1 MRLFGTSGIRGP
13 AESFFTNQFCFDLG
27 RTFAKFLDNHQ
38 ESGPVAVG
46 MDPRI
51 SSKRIKDYFFAG
63 LRFEGKEVFDQGIVP
78 IPAMNWILRKFPFS
92 GSAMITGSHVKK
104 ELNGIKFF
112 AFKEEISKIHEK
124 EIENIYQDLKE
135 KVSPVSVKEIPKEEK
150 AKLSYIEMLL
160 ALAEKPYP
168 SWRIILDGGNGAQTE
183 VIPQVLEELKLK
195 VIKINSDLGKP
206 ILSRDTETEG
216 AFAELQKKV
225 IKEKADF
232 GLGFDTDGDR
242 VVFIDEKG
250 NFIPGDYSG
259 ALVAKNSPG
268 EAVVTPI
275 NTSQVVERIGK
286 KVIRTKVGSPYVVEA
301 MKKHNASFGFEAN
314 GGGISSEIMM
324 SRDGGSITIK
334 ILNLMKKTGKSLGQ
348 LVSELPKF
356 YIYRTKVD
364 CPWEKDE
371 KVLERVKKE
380 YKGIKTEEIDGLKIW
395 VDNSTWIL
403 FRASQNA
410 PEFRVF
416 AESKTEKQARKLGE
430 DGIKLVYETISAKN

>member
-51 SSKRIKDYFFAG
+51 SSKRVKDYFSAG
-63 LRFEGKEVFDQGIVP
+63 LKFEGKEVFDQGIVP

-92 GSAMITGSHVKK
+92 GSAMITGSHVKE

-160 ALAEKPYP
+160 ALAEKSYP
-168 SWRIILDGGNGAQTE
+168 SWKVILDTGNGAQAE
-183 VIPQVLEELKLK
+183 VAPLLLEKLRVK
-195 VIKINSDLGKP
+195 VIKINCDLVKP
-206 ILSRDTETEG
+206 LIARDTETEG
-216 AFAELQKKV
+216 AFLELQKKV
-225 IKEKADF
+225 VREKADF
-232 GLGFDTDGDR
+232 GIGFDADGDR

-314 GGGISSEIMM
+314 GGGVSSEIMM

-395 VDNSTWIL
+395 LDNSTWIL